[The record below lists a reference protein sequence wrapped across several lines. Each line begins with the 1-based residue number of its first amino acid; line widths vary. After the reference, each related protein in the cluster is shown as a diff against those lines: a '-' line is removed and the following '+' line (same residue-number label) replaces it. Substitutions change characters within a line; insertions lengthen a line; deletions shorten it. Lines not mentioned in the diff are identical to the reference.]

1 MNSSLRF
8 LKSYWLEMFTCL
20 LLLAMVVLVS
30 MQVML
35 RYIFGTGV
43 FWAEEFVRYA
53 YIWLIFFGSVIAIRQ
68 NAHIGLD
75 LVTEKLPLKPRRVIY
90 CLGDVL
96 IMFFLLI
103 QTIYGLDIIIK
114 TKGMLSSTLRM
125 PMSWVYYVFPLSGI
139 LMLIEMLR
147 LLHKHWNLEG

>member
-1 MNSSLRF
+1 
-8 LKSYWLEMFTCL
+8 MFTCL

-53 YIWLIFFGSVIAIRQ
+53 YIWLIFLGSVIAIKQ
-68 NAHIGLD
+68 NAHIGFD
-75 LVTEKLPLKPRRVIY
+75 LLMVKIPIKPRRVIY
-90 CLGDVL
+90 CFGDVL

-103 QTIYGLDIIIK
+103 QTVYGIDIILK
-114 TKGMLSSTLRM
+114 TKGMLSATIRIPM
-125 PMSWVYYVFPLSGI
+125 PWVYYVFPLSGI
-139 LMLIEMLR
+139 LMLIE
-147 LLHKHWNLEG
+147 LLKVFHKHWNSEG

>member
-1 MNSSLRF
+1 
-8 LKSYWLEMFTCL
+8 
-20 LLLAMVVLVS
+20 MVVLVS
-30 MQVML
+30 VQVVL
-35 RYIFGTGV
+35 RYIFGTGII
-43 FWAEEFVRYA
+43 WAEEFVRYA
-53 YIWLIFFGSVIAIRQ
+53 YVWLIFFGSVIAIRQ

-75 LVTEKLPLKPRRVIY
+75 LVTEKLPLKPRRAIY

-147 LLHKHWNLEG
+147 LLHRHWNLEG

>member
-1 MNSSLRF
+1 MESTLKSI
-8 LKSYWLEMFTCL
+8 KSYWLETFTCL

-30 MQVML
+30 MQVIL
-35 RYIFGTGV
+35 RYIFGTGII
-43 FWAEEFVRYA
+43 WAEEFVRYA
-53 YIWLIFFGSVIAIRQ
+53 YVWLIFFGSVIAIRQ

-75 LVTEKLPLKPRRVIY
+75 LVTEKLPFKPRRVIY